1 MTDALTPEA
10 DLAATPPPELRYRRK
25 MRFGVFL
32 RSAWRSRSLVRAL
45 AERELRA
52 RYKQAF
58 LGFAWAFI
66 GPLGYVIAFTL
77 FFNRV
82 ADIETQGVPYV
93 LFSYVA
99 LIPWGFFSA
108 TLTAGALAPMTNLVL
123 LNKVACPREVFTI
136 AAITTAAVDAA
147 IVALALPVL
156 FVATGFMP
164 AITSLWVP
172 LVLLVQL
179 MFGLGLA
186 LLLGAVLMYVRD
198 VRHGLPIVTQ
208 VLLFATPVAYGFDQV
223 PERWRG
229 LYSLLNP
236 MGPIIDAYRRTIL
249 FGSPPDWRWFGI
261 AAAASVVLLV
271 VGYVTFKKLE
281 PGFADVA

>member
-1 MTDALTPEA
+1 MTDTL
-10 DLAATPPPELRYRRK
+10 LAPPPELRYRR
-25 MRFGVFL
+25 RLTFGVFL
-32 RSAWRSRSLVRAL
+32 RSAWRSRGLVRAL

-52 RYKQAF
+52 RYKQAL

-66 GPLGYVIAFTL
+66 GPLGYVVAFTL

-108 TLTAGALAPMTNLVL
+108 TLSSGALAPMTNLVL
-123 LNKVACPREVFTI
+123 LNKVACPREVFTV

-147 IVALALPVL
+147 ITSIALPVL
-156 FVATGFMP
+156 FLATGFVP

-172 LVLLVQL
+172 LVVVVQL

-198 VRHGLPIVTQ
+198 VRYGLPILTQ

-223 PERWRG
+223 PERWRAV
-229 LYSLLNP
+229 YSLLNP

-249 FGSPPDWRWFGI
+249 FGTAPDWPYFGI
-261 AAAASVVLLV
+261 GAAASAVLLV